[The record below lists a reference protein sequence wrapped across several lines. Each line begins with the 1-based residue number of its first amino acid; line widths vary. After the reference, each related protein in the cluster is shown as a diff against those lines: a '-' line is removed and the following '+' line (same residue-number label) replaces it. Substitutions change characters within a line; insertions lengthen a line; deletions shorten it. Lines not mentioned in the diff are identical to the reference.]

1 MHGQWQRERSGLI
14 QNVSGGLQKIGAE
27 GENGD
32 IPFVITL
39 TLQIHI
45 LLYNHCDEHY
55 ILNVIIHNKN

>member
-45 LLYNHCDEHY
+45 LL
-55 ILNVIIHNKN
+55 II

>member
-32 IPFVITL
+32 IPFCHYTYTANSYI
-39 TLQIHI
+39 IN

-55 ILNVIIHNKN
+55 SML